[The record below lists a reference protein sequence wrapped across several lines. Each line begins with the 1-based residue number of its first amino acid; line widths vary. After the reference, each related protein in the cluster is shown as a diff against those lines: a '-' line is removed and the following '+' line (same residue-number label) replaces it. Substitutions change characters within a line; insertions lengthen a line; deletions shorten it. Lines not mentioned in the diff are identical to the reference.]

1 MGSVSSL
8 NPGVSGLLQS
18 LSNLNSPVLSSKAA
32 VSALE
37 KAPSADIVQ
46 LNAAVNQLE
55 NVDAIFG
62 VSDSASSGP
71 SNLLTALENGSTNA
85 LSTASPSEQNAGYES
100 AVQAQVTQGLFGTAT
115 SNALSGSLFNVIG

>member
-1 MGSVSSL
+1 MGTVSSL

-18 LSNLNSPVLSSKAA
+18 LSDLNSPVLSSKAA

-46 LNAAVNQLE
+46 LSRAVNQLK

-62 VSDSASSGP
+62 ISESSASS
-71 SNLLTALENGSTNA
+71 SSSLLAALENGTPSA
-85 LSTASPSEQNAGYES
+85 LSTASPSEQNAGYKS

-115 SNALSGSLFNVIG
+115 TNALPGSLFNVIG